1 MPPRKTQPTR
11 SSPRRTRQSTRRR
24 EALDDGIPDVY
35 GDMLAEAVRE
45 EKAAASNPRPSKRRK
60 LSEEPSTKI
69 DLDFDL
75 FGSSQITLDHDLNV
89 EAPDKQ
95 QQIVY
100 DDFEGSEESEAEFED
115 VDLDAVGNDDEPD
128 EQPEQK
134 TLVLDLSKSN
144 LDTPKRVTQ
153 RRKPVGPAERKL
165 RLEVHKAHL
174 ICLLAHLSCRNR
186 WSESPA
192 VHAILKAL
200 IPRKITGL
208 LHVDE
213 SKPQYQRS
221 HSFQK
226 GIEEVCTIWK
236 VEWTITERGM
246 RRAHW
251 RADVD
256 AVKESDDTGD
266 LIDFEDFK
274 AAAKSRSGSR
284 DLGAQLLCALLR
296 SVAVEARLVC
306 SLQVLPFSGVA
317 KGQTPEKP
325 KPQYY
330 HAPTQTYGSTA
341 EETTVPRPSPAKTK
355 RVKDSPFPI
364 FWVEVYSPSTATW
377 MPLDPIV
384 RNTINKPKTGFE
396 PPASDQQN
404 SMSYVI
410 AFEDDGSAKDVT
422 RRYTQWYNAKTR
434 KQRVESTKGGEEW
447 WESTMRVYQK
457 AFDEVRDEIEDAAL
471 LKRAESEPMPRNV
484 QEFKGHPVYVLERH
498 LRMNEVIHPKHEVGK
513 VSTGTAKNAKL
524 ESVFR
529 RRDVHPCRTAD
540 AWYRRGRD
548 VKEGEQPLKRVMPKR
563 RRDVVEDFDE
573 DDEANEGTALYAEYQ
588 TRLYEPPP
596 VVNGEI
602 PKNAYGNLDVYVPSM
617 IPAGAVHIRHP
628 LAAEAARVLDISY
641 ADAVTGFEFKGRQ
654 GTAVVDGAV
663 VSINM
668 CNAMV
673 NVIEGLESQATDEAT
688 QTRSRILLGLWKRW
702 LTALRVRERVHRE
715 YGDKEQDEED
725 AAEPDDD
732 DDETYQDDEG
742 GGFMLEEVEPGEPS
756 GKQPESQGQPAFP
769 KLQPLDGLLP
779 PEVVHR
785 DIIVVRSPHKLPD
798 TAERPNRKAKAT
810 DLPQSS
816 GENGARG
823 FLSEAGDNGT
833 GGGFMPEPEAGDDS
847 VGGGFMPE
855 AGDNYGGGGFIPE
868 AEDDGGGFLPDDDEQ
883 QEPTTN
889 SVHAH
894 QPTKDAADADE
905 YGGGFLPED
914 DDNDEADSTPQN
926 QYNTNNQNDEIED
939 AAGGFIVEDNDAPA
953 SAAAIQIEPSS
964 PLITKQQ
971 ASAED
976 SQVRG
981 PLEVPSTN
989 TLAPP
994 AAKPHINP
1002 DLDPA
1007 TPRSETSLL
1016 SHDPDEEDAEPEWLL
1031 NSLGEMD

>member
-1 MPPRKTQPTR
+1 MPPRKSQPPR
-11 SSPRRTRQSTRRR
+11 SSTRRTRQSTRRR
-24 EALDDGIPDVY
+24 ETLDDGIPNVY
-35 GDMLAEAVRE
+35 GEMLAEALRE
-45 EKAAASNPRPSKRRK
+45 KKAAASSPRSSKRRK

-75 FGSSQITLDHDLNV
+75 FGSSQVTPEQNLNV
-89 EAPDKQ
+89 EATERL

-115 VDLDAVGNDDEPD
+115 VDLEAAVDEDEPV
-128 EQPEQK
+128 EKAEQK
-134 TLVLDLSKSN
+134 TLVLDLSKTN
-144 LDTPKRVTQ
+144 LDSSKRGIQ

-165 RLEVHKAHL
+165 RLEVHRAHL
-174 ICLLAHLSCRNR
+174 VCLLAHLSCRNR
-186 WSESPA
+186 WCESQSI
-192 VHAILKAL
+192 HAMLKPL
-200 IPRKITGL
+200 VPRKITAL

-221 HSFQK
+221 HSFLK
-226 GIEEVCTIWK
+226 GIEEVCAIWK

-266 LIDFEDFK
+266 LIDFEEFRV
-274 AAAKSRSGSR
+274 AAKSRSGSR

-296 SVAVEARLVC
+296 SVAVETRLVC

-330 HAPTQTYGSTA
+330 HAPTQAYGSTA
-341 EETTVPRPSPAKTK
+341 EETTTPRPSPSKAK
-355 RVKDSPFPI
+355 RVNDSPFPI

-404 SMSYVI
+404 SMTYVI

-447 WESTMRVYQK
+447 WERTMRVYQK
-457 AFDEVRDEIEDAAL
+457 PFDEVRDEIEDAAL
-471 LKRAESEPMPRNV
+471 LKRAETEPMPRNV

-498 LRMNEVIHPKHEVGK
+498 LRMSEVIQPKHEVGK

-529 RRDVHPCRTAD
+529 RRDVHLCRSAD

-548 VKEGEQPLKRVMPKR
+548 VKEGEQPLKRVVPKR
-563 RRDVVEDFDE
+563 KRDVVTEDFDE

-596 VVNGEI
+596 VVNGDI

-617 IPAGAVHIRHP
+617 IPAGAVHVRHP

-641 ADAVTGFEFKGRQ
+641 SDAVTGFEFKGRQ

-663 VSINM
+663 VSMNM

-673 NVIEGLESQATDEAT
+673 NVIEGLESEAT
-688 QTRSRILLGLWKRW
+688 GEATAARSRILLGLWKRW
-702 LTALRVRERVHRE
+702 LTALRVRERVQRE
-715 YGDKEQDEED
+715 YGDKEEDDEATAEAD
-725 AAEPDDD
+725 ADDD
-732 DDETYQDDEG
+732 DDETYQDEDAG
-742 GGFMLEEVEPGEPS
+742 GGFMLEEAEPGQPS
-756 GKQPESQGQPAFP
+756 IKQPESEVQPAFP

-779 PEVVHR
+779 PEVLHR
-785 DIIVVRSPHKLPD
+785 DIIVIRSPHKLPE
-798 TAERPNRKAKAT
+798 TAERPNGKAKAT
-810 DLPQSS
+810 DFTQPLEDNEP
-816 GENGARG
+816 GG
-823 FLSEAGDNGT
+823 FLPEADDGDE
-833 GGGFMPEPEAGDDS
+833 GGGFVPEL
-847 VGGGFMPE
+847 
-855 AGDNYGGGGFIPE
+855 E
-868 AEDDGGGFLPDDDEQ
+868 AEDGITGGGFLPGEDEEE
-883 QEPTTN
+883 EPAR
-889 SVHAH
+889 SSAHAH
-894 QPTKDAADADE
+894 QPTIMLADADE

-914 DDNDEADSTPQN
+914 D
-926 QYNTNNQNDEIED
+926 ED
-939 AAGGFIVEDNDAPA
+939 DKPAGGASQDHTNKPRKTQHDAMYDTTGGFFTEDNNDPA
-953 SAAAIQIEPSS
+953 NAAAIHVEPSS
-964 PLITKQQ
+964 PLGSIQKAT
-971 ASAED
+971 AEE
-976 SQVRG
+976 SSIQVAT
-981 PLEVPSTN
+981 PSGLPNTDTN
-989 TLAPP
+989 
-994 AAKPHINP
+994 
-1002 DLDPA
+1002 PA
-1007 TPRSETSLL
+1007 TPASENSLL

-1031 NSLGEMD
+1031 NSLGE